1 MVIIVVAHFDWKHS
15 SKTLFHIG
23 AVAPHPWYESPTPS
37 HPQGAF
43 IELGSG
49 DCGDHLNSSHSSIV
63 SPISD
68 LAFCV
73 MITDQVLEWS
83 IPSSQHATT
92 NNQCWWRDCRCNIL
106 PFLVRQPLRSPVV
119 CLLAHRPVVVALRTN
134 KIRWDVGIDMMTP
147 FLSSTKNKPHT
158 HTHTQSQEITHA
170 FTFSESPKHKASRWR
185 MWLWNQSSGFYLSDF
200 FWFTAWATL
209 FLLICQQLWLWS
221 RDSYTFFTIADVD
234 IQGVQNY

>member
-92 NNQCWWRDCRCNIL
+92 NNQCWWRDCQCNIL

-119 CLLAHRPVVVALRTN
+119 CLLAHRPVVVGLRTN
-134 KIRWDVGIDMMTP
+134 KIRWDVGIDVMTP

-158 HTHTQSQEITHA
+158 HTHIHSHRKSHMPSPFLSLPNTKRADEECGYETRVQVSICLISSDSQPEPL
-170 FTFSESPKHKASRWR
+170 SSYWSASSCDYEAVIPT
-185 MWLWNQSSGFYLSDF
+185 LSS
-200 FWFTAWATL
+200 
-209 FLLICQQLWLWS
+209 Q
-221 RDSYTFFTIADVD
+221 
-234 IQGVQNY
+234 